1 MDKNRLGTLCSGHK
15 MDENGSKEFFKWKL
29 MSYNSP
35 NMSKTYTTYY
45 GYKWV
50 KIAQKYVKKF
60 QKNFKLDINVLV
72 DLNY

>member
-35 NMSKTYTTYY
+35 NMSKTYTLRIMDTN
-45 GYKWV
+45 GLKLPKNMSKSFRKILKWT
-50 KIAQKYVKKF
+50 
-60 QKNFKLDINVLV
+60 
-72 DLNY
+72 